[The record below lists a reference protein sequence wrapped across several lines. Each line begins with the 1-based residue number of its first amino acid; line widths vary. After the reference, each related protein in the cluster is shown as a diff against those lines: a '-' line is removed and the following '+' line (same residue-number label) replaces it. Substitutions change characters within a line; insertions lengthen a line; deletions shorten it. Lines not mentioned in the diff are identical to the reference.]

1 MSKRR
6 KNTRGNPAQPQ
17 TPKPQPQTPKS
28 QQRFAKPTPAE
39 HSSPRILVYALLTVA
54 LFIGLYLHAYAL
66 PQLTYF
72 AGGLSMPDARLTGY
86 DADDISVLRTALE
99 DEAAGQLNF
108 LHRTAGIIFPVAF
121 FLATWAVFGLLVRR
135 PWRWAVVAGAG
146 LFAVVD
152 ISENF
157 LIDRIL
163 TQEPLDPGLV
173 TTASTFTVLSWGL
186 LVILGTLVVVVVV
199 RDAVLSIGR
208 PSSRK
213 S

>member
-6 KNTRGNPAQPQ
+6 KNTRGNPAEPQ
-17 TPKPQPQTPKS
+17 TPRP
-28 QQRFAKPTPAE
+28 QQRWAKPTPDE

-86 DADDISVLRTALE
+86 DADDISTLRAALE

-135 PWRWAVVAGAG
+135 SWRWAVVAGAG

-152 ISENF
+152 ITENF
-157 LIDRIL
+157 LVDRIL
-163 TQEPLDPGLV
+163 TQDPLEPGLV

-186 LVILGTLVVVVVV
+186 LAVIGTLVVVVVI
-199 RDAVLSIGR
+199 RDAVLGIAR
-208 PSSRK
+208 PSSQN

>member
-6 KNTRGNPAQPQ
+6 KNTRGNPGAPQ
-17 TPKPQPQTPKS
+17 TPKP

-39 HSSPRILVYALLTVA
+39 QSSPRILVYALLTVA

-66 PQLTYF
+66 PQLTHF

-86 DADDISVLRTALE
+86 DADDISVLRGALE

-135 PWRWAVVAGAG
+135 PWRWAVVAAAG

-152 ISENF
+152 ITENF

-163 TQEPLDPGLV
+163 TQEPLEPGLV
-173 TTASTFTVLSWGL
+173 TTASTFTMLSWGL
-186 LVILGTLVVVVVV
+186 LAILGTLVVVVVV
-199 RDAVLSIGR
+199 RDAVVRLVL
-208 PSSRK
+208 PSAQES
-213 S
+213 